1 MIDLER
7 LSTVTYTNESQI
19 RSPKILFSQMIND
32 FVESKELGLRLFLR
46 DFRAQYRKSMLGFFW
61 AIVPPIAMALVFI
74 VLQSKKVVN
83 FDTGE
88 IPYPL
93 FAIIGSC
100 LWQLFVESLNF
111 PLKTVSLSKSMLA
124 KINFPRESLIIS
136 ALCQSLFSLFI
147 KLIIISIALIY
158 FGVQVSFL
166 TIFSLPIIL
175 MIILLGI
182 AIGILLTPFGTLY
195 TDVTPG
201 ITIFAQ
207 FWFFLTPVV
216 YPAPQSF
223 PFNLIAILNPV
234 SPILIGARDLLILGH
249 MDNFLPTILTIICT
263 LILFLISWII
273 FRISMPIIIERIS
286 A

>member
-1 MIDLER
+1 MIDLEH

-19 RSPKILFSQMIND
+19 RSPKILFSRMLND
-32 FVESKELGLRLFLR
+32 LIESKELGLRLFLR
-46 DFRAQYRKSMLGFFW
+46 DFKAQYRKSMLGFFW
-61 AIVPPIAMALVFI
+61 AVVPPVAMALVFI

-88 IPYPL
+88 VPYPL

-111 PLKTVSLSKSMLA
+111 PLKTVNLSKPMLA
-124 KINFPRESLIIS
+124 KINFPRESLILS
-136 ALCQSLFSLFI
+136 ALYQSLFSLFI

-158 FGVQVSFL
+158 FGAQISFL
-166 TIFSLPIIL
+166 SLFSLPIIL
-175 MIILLGI
+175 IIILLGL
-182 AIGILLTPFGTLY
+182 AIGLLLTPFGVLY

-249 MDNFLPTILTIICT
+249 MENLIPAFLTVSCT
-263 LILFLISWII
+263 LMLFLISWII
-273 FRISMPIIIERIS
+273 FRISMPTIIERIS
-286 A
+286 S